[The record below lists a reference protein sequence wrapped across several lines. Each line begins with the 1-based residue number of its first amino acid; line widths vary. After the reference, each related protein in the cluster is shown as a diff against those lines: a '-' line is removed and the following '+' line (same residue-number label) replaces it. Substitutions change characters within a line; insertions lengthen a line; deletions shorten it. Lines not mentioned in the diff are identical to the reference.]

1 MTEPK
6 GEGAVARKV
15 DWRVRI
21 GVPFGILVLKILG
34 ATWRWRVQN
43 EDVVRQSTEGGK
55 GLILGLWHGQ
65 LLPLAWYMR
74 GRGIV
79 VLVSSSR
86 DGEVI
91 TRVIE
96 SVGYRT
102 VRGSSTRG
110 GREALV
116 SLLRELRAGST
127 IAITP
132 DGPRGPVRQY
142 QAGAL
147 VAAQRTGVPIVPY
160 ALHVDR
166 AWRLKGWDA
175 FTIPKPFARIQL
187 VFGEPKF
194 VEGDSSATAIEQAGV
209 FEQDL
214 DAAVAT
220 AERLAAERLAVE
232 RLAAARGAIA
242 NASGTPDARA

>member
-1 MTEPK
+1 MSGTPTNDTPAPATAVDAAKTPTPPVQPK
-6 GEGAVARKV
+6 E
-15 DWRVRI
+15 DWRVRL
-21 GVPFGILVLKILG
+21 GVPLGILILRALG

-43 EDVVRQSTEGGK
+43 LDVVKRATADGK

-86 DGEVI
+86 DGEII

-96 SVGYRT
+96 AVGYRT

-116 SLLRELRAGST
+116 ALLKELRAGST

-132 DGPRGPVRQY
+132 DGPRGPARKY

-166 AWRLKGWDA
+166 AWRLKGWDR
-175 FTIPKPFARIQL
+175 FTIPKPFAKIQL
-187 VFGEPKF
+187 VFGEPKY
-194 VEGDSSATAIEQAGV
+194 VTGDSSASAVEQAGD

-214 DAAVAT
+214 DATVAT
-220 AERLAAERLAVE
+220 AERLAAERD
-232 RLAAARGAIA
+232 G
-242 NASGTPDARA
+242 RA

>member
-1 MTEPK
+1 MTAS
-6 GEGAVARKV
+6 GDQEGITPKV
-15 DWRVRI
+15 DWRVRL
-21 GVPFGILVLKILG
+21 GVPLGILILKVLG

-43 EDVVRQSTEGGK
+43 EDVVQRSTAGGK

-79 VLVSSSR
+79 VLVSASR

-116 SLLRELRAGST
+116 ALLRELRAGST

-132 DGPRGPVRQY
+132 DGPRGPVRKY

-166 AWRLKGWDA
+166 AWRLRGWDR

-187 VFGEPKF
+187 VFGDPKY
-194 VEGDSSATAIEQAGV
+194 VAGDSSASAIEQAGD
-209 FEQDL
+209 FERAL
-214 DAAVAT
+214 DAAVDA
-220 AERLAAERLAVE
+220 AEGLAAV
-232 RLAAARGAIA
+232 RGEVDGRVP
-242 NASGTPDARA
+242 SDSTRA

>member
-1 MTEPK
+1 MTDPQELPPTPITPK
-6 GEGAVARKV
+6 E
-15 DWRVRI
+15 DWRVRL
-21 GVPFGILVLKILG
+21 GVPIGILILKLLG

-43 EDVVRQSTEGGK
+43 EEVVQRATAGGK

-79 VLVSSSR
+79 VLVSASR
-86 DGEVI
+86 DGEII

-116 SLLRELRAGST
+116 ALLKELRAGST

-132 DGPRGPVRQY
+132 DGPRGPARRY

-166 AWRLKGWDA
+166 AWRLKGWDR
-175 FTIPKPFARIQL
+175 FTIPKPFAKVQL
-187 VFGEPKF
+187 VFGEPKY
-194 VEGDSSATAIEQAGV
+194 VGGESSANAIEQAGE
-209 FEQDL
+209 FERDL
-214 DAAVAT
+214 DATV
-220 AERLAAERLAVE
+220 EAAERLAT
-232 RLAAARGAIA
+232 GM
-242 NASGTPDARA
+242 SGRA

>member
-1 MTEPK
+1 VTAPTSEP
-6 GEGAVARKV
+6 AITPKV

-21 GVPFGILVLKILG
+21 GVPLGILALQLLG

-43 EDVVRQSTEGGK
+43 EDVVRRSTAGGK

-79 VLVSSSR
+79 VLVSASR

-116 SLLRELRAGST
+116 ALLRELRSGST

-132 DGPRGPVRQY
+132 DGPRGPVHKY

-166 AWRLKGWDA
+166 AWRLKGWDS

-194 VEGDSSATAIEQAGV
+194 VQGDSSATAIEQAAE

-220 AERLAAERLAVE
+220 SERLAAERGE
-232 RLAAARGAIA
+232 GTRAAPPTA
-242 NASGTPDARA
+242 PRA